1 MATTNRRMRRLP
13 AASAARQWLRQAV
26 SLTVTLSFALAPT
39 FDSTPARAASN
50 EKTSLP
56 VVRDAEIE
64 ALIADYTKPLLKVAG
79 LSRAGIQVVLVNSP
93 DFNAFVAGRRIVVN
107 TGAITQTATPNE
119 LIGVLAH
126 EIGHLAGGHQQ
137 RLREQLERAKTMALV
152 AGLFGAGVAVAG
164 AASGSPG
171 ATRAGAGL
179 AVGGGGVA
187 LRGLLSYQRGE
198 EATADRSALIYLQ
211 KTGQS
216 GKGLIETFRTL
227 DRNSLFARG
236 GASYLSSHPAPLERI
251 SSLTSAAKES
261 ASYNRS
267 DPPQLQER
275 HDMARAKIAAYGG
288 GAGDVRRMFARN
300 SRSRAALYGDAIATY
315 LAGSTNSAL
324 SKMDTLIAGQPNN
337 PWFHEM
343 RGQILMDAGR
353 SQESANALAKAQKL
367 DRGNSGILKAEVGQ
381 ALVTGGDSSQMQ
393 KAVALIEAGLQ
404 SEPQNFTAYRFLAM
418 GYGKLG
424 DVGRAQLATAEGY
437 WQSGSYNQAK
447 IFATRARQSLKP
459 GTPAARRAQDI
470 VSTRAR

>member
-1 MATTNRRMRRLP
+1 MTITARSTFWSFPRLRAITVARELMRHVV
-13 AASAARQWLRQAV
+13 SAATAF
-26 SLTVTLSFALAPT
+26 SLAFAPT
-39 FDSTPARAASN
+39 PAHAASN

-64 ALIADYTKPLLKVAG
+64 ALIADYTKPILKVAG
-79 LSRAGIQVVLVNSP
+79 LSRAGIEVVLVNSP

-107 TGAITQTATPNE
+107 TGALIQTATPNE

-137 RLREQLERAKTMALV
+137 RLREQLDRARTMAMV
-152 AGLFGAGVAVAG
+152 AGLLGAGVAIAG
-164 AASGSPG
+164 AAAGSSDS
-171 ATRAGAGL
+171 ARAGAGL
-179 AVGGGGVA
+179 MAGGGGVA
-187 LRGLLSYQRGE
+187 MRGLLSYQRSE

-216 GKGLIETFRTL
+216 GKGLIDTFRTL
-227 DRNSLFARG
+227 DRNSLFSRG
-236 GASYLSSHPAPLERI
+236 SSYLSSHPAPQDRVSALV
-251 SSLTSAAKES
+251 SAARDS
-261 ASYNRS
+261 PYYNRS
-267 DPPQLQER
+267 DLPTLQKR

-288 GAGDVRRMFARN
+288 GATDVRRLFARAP
-300 SRSRAALYGDAIATY
+300 RSKAALYGDAIATY

-324 SKMDTLIAGQPNN
+324 SKMDALIASEPNN
-337 PWFHEM
+337 PWFQEM

-353 SQESANALAKAQKL
+353 AHDSATAFGKADKL
-367 DRGNSGILKAEVGQ
+367 DRSNSGILKAEIGQ
-381 ALVTGGDSSQMQ
+381 AMVTGGDASQMQ

-404 SEPQNFTAYRFLAM
+404 SEPSNFTAYRFLAM

-437 WQSGSYNQAK
+437 WQSGSYGEAK
-447 IFATRARQSLKP
+447 VFALRARQSLRP

-470 VSTRAR
+470 IATSAR